1 MPFFQ
6 FSLKKNILSQK
17 MFPYIPINNIKENYT
32 YFSKNTFLWRFLN
45 KGKNSKFINLLKF
58 EQRKKIININDSILF
73 CLPPSLGLGDI
84 IEYCLF
90 IKNLSLTQKYSQ
102 VGVAFVGRYKSFI
115 KQYFKLTEVYSDI
128 IIKSDLEKFETIFH
142 VTQEIKEFKKQKY
155 LRSDIERVL
164 SNYFNLKKETD
175 FKKNYTKVI
184 NKISIFPISSSPL
197 RSMPI
202 KIINLLIKTY
212 QNKFEVEII
221 MDEKS
226 LISNHIESKL
236 IIGNYKILKPKTLDK
251 LCTIVENIDYGIF
264 MDSGPL
270 HLSKLLQ
277 KRGLLII
284 TTVDENILLKNT
296 DLIVPII
303 NNFSSNFCKA
313 PCGLTNIFNY
323 SGESGCYYSLNIK
336 KNDFL
341 KIENLNSLQRGQNK
355 DSYIKFIDNPVGC
368 VNNIDIKMI
377 IKKINNMLFL

>member
-202 KIINLLIKTY
+202 KIINLLI
-212 QNKFEVEII
+212 
-221 MDEKS
+221 MM
-226 LISNHIESKL
+226 LIF
-236 IIGNYKILKPKTLDK
+236 TL
-251 LCTIVENIDYGIF
+251 
-264 MDSGPL
+264 
-270 HLSKLLQ
+270 
-277 KRGLLII
+277 
-284 TTVDENILLKNT
+284 
-296 DLIVPII
+296 
-303 NNFSSNFCKA
+303 
-313 PCGLTNIFNY
+313 
-323 SGESGCYYSLNIK
+323 
-336 KNDFL
+336 
-341 KIENLNSLQRGQNK
+341 
-355 DSYIKFIDNPVGC
+355 
-368 VNNIDIKMI
+368 
-377 IKKINNMLFL
+377 